1 MSKSI
6 EDEGQTIKILGV
18 AKFGNL
24 LSQPANTAHTYTCY
38 LLFDPLVGG
47 FIQICPYVI
56 LVPYNTFVI
65 SLLLSLYK
73 LNHACNQINFLAY
86 HQSIKEIGH
95 EASFPSAG
103 GDFLFFSLHFLALSW
118 LPNTS

>member
-1 MSKSI
+1 MIKSEEFWSKSI
-6 EDEGQTIKILGV
+6 EDEGQTVENFGV
-18 AKFGNL
+18 ANFGNL
-24 LSQPANTAHTYTCY
+24 QNL
-38 LLFDPLVGG
+38 LLFYPLVGG
-47 FIQICPYVI
+47 FIQVCPYVI

-86 HQSIKEIGH
+86 HQSIKKIGH

-118 LPNTS
+118 FPNTP